1 MGHGQE
7 AAPGAQ
13 RSAVARACS
22 ATWQGARSFVRYFE
36 GVLGADKYRVYLE
49 HQARTH
55 PGAQPMSEREFWR
68 DYTDWQERNPQG
80 RCC

>member
-1 MGHGQE
+1 MDTVNPCARDASPSVLARGLYAVGH
-7 AAPGAQ
+7 AARGL
-13 RSAVARACS
+13 
-22 ATWQGARSFVRYFE
+22 GRYLE

-55 PGAQPMSEREFWR
+55 PGTKPMGEREFWR
-68 DYTDWQERNPQG
+68 DYTDWQEKNPQG

>member
-1 MGHGQE
+1 MDPVQE
-7 AAPGAQ
+7 TVPGA
-13 RSAVARACS
+13 RRPVVARACS
-22 ATWQGARSFVRYFE
+22 ATWRGARSLVRYLE

-55 PGAQPMSEREFWR
+55 PDVQPMGEREFWR
-68 DYTDWQERNPQG
+68 DYADWQDKNPQG

>member
-1 MGHGQE
+1 MGSAKE
-7 AAPGAQ
+7 TVPGAQ

-22 ATWQGARSFVRYFE
+22 ATWHGARSFVRFFE

-55 PGAQPMSEREFWR
+55 PGVPPMSEREFWR
-68 DYTDWQERNPQG
+68 DYTDWQEKNPQG

>member
-1 MGHGQE
+1 MDTAGETPHGNGASALVRALGAVGY
-7 AAPGAQ
+7 AARGL
-13 RSAVARACS
+13 
-22 ATWQGARSFVRYFE
+22 GRYLE

-55 PGAQPMSEREFWR
+55 PGTEPMGEREFWR
-68 DYTDWQERNPQG
+68 DYTAWQEKNPQG

>member
-1 MGHGQE
+1 MG
-7 AAPGAQ
+7 AAGPTPQADGA
-13 RSAVARACS
+13 SALTRVLAVTGNTAR
-22 ATWQGARSFVRYFE
+22 GLVRYLE

-55 PGAQPMSEREFWR
+55 PGVAPMGERDFWR
-68 DYTDWQERNPQG
+68 DYTDWQEKNPQG

>member
-1 MGHGQE
+1 MGTAGGTPQ
-7 AAPGAQ
+7 AAGA
-13 RSAVARACS
+13 SALARGLA
-22 ATWQGARSFVRYFE
+22 ATGNAARGIVRYLE

-55 PGAQPMSEREFWR
+55 PGVAPMGEREFWR
-68 DYTDWQERNPQG
+68 DYTDWQEKNPQG

>member
-1 MGHGQE
+1 MDPAGGTPQGTGTSALARGLCAVGN
-7 AAPGAQ
+7 AARGL
-13 RSAVARACS
+13 
-22 ATWQGARSFVRYFE
+22 GRYLE

-55 PGAQPMSEREFWR
+55 PGVEPMGEREFWR
-68 DYTDWQERNPQG
+68 DYTDWQEKNPQG

>member
-1 MGHGQE
+1 MDSTGETPQAAGTSALVRGLAAAGH
-7 AAPGAQ
+7 AARGIA
-13 RSAVARACS
+13 
-22 ATWQGARSFVRYFE
+22 RYFE

-55 PGAQPMSEREFWR
+55 PGVSPMGEREFWR
-68 DYTDWQERNPQG
+68 DYTDWQEKNPQG